1 MRIPRQH
8 KFTLSG
14 AKYHNL
20 TLAIFN
26 NNPFRNHIHGKK
38 INPNARANELN
49 FFHDAFNI
57 PDQDRQKTA
66 GKLIQE
72 ALKEPLKDFK
82 ILPWKQPLDKYD
94 KYSLRSW
101 LTDEDGGNLS
111 ADTID
116 YIAVFYN
123 MESFLDGALV

>member
-1 MRIPRQH
+1 MI
-8 KFTLSG
+8 
-14 AKYHNL
+14 
-20 TLAIFN
+20 
-26 NNPFRNHIHGKK
+26 
-38 INPNARANELN
+38 
-49 FFHDAFNI
+49 
-57 PDQDRQKTA
+57 
-66 GKLIQE
+66 IQE

-82 ILPWKQPLDKYD
+82 ILPWKQLLDKYD

-123 MESFLDGALV
+123 MESFLDGALVEILIDECIFEDPQFQYILHGNTVLKLNTMITLSNWLYLIRVNGIYEILLHSTLS

>member
-1 MRIPRQH
+1 MILIYFKVLEASDRVGGRIQTYRDLGNEWQGELGAMRIPRQH

-38 INPNARANELN
+38 ITPNARANELN

-57 PDQDRQKTA
+57 PDQNRQKTA
-66 GKLIQE
+66 GK
-72 ALKEPLKDFK
+72 DFFA
-82 ILPWKQPLDKYD
+82 Y
-94 KYSLRSW
+94 
-101 LTDEDGGNLS
+101 G
-111 ADTID
+111 
-116 YIAVFYN
+116 
-123 MESFLDGALV
+123 

>member
-1 MRIPRQH
+1 MEASDRVGGRIQTYRDLGNEWQGELGAMRIPRQH

-66 GKLIQE
+66 GKDFFFFYLDTLLQNSRVLGTLIE
-72 ALKEPLKDFK
+72 IYLM
-82 ILPWKQPLDKYD
+82 I
-94 KYSLRSW
+94 
-101 LTDEDGGNLS
+101 
-111 ADTID
+111 
-116 YIAVFYN
+116 
-123 MESFLDGALV
+123 